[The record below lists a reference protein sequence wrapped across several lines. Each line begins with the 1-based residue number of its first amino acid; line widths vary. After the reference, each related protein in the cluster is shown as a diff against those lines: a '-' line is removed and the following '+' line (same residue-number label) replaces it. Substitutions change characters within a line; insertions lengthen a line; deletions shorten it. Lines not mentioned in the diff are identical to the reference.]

1 MPDSK
6 FSLGDY
12 VEVKDRIRL
21 FYERHPEGRLTTAEV
36 RVSVDDDTPRVW
48 VHAQAFRTADD
59 PHPADGWSWM
69 VLPGKTPYTSGSELE
84 NTETSAWGRAIGAL
98 GIGIAG
104 SIATA
109 NEVRA
114 KAGDIPPVLG
124 DKANETLRPLGPIQ
138 RDGALANGS
147 GHNSDGEWREEPDG
161 WHIGFLLEVGDGK
174 ARPQVVFGGDLG
186 SAIHATG
193 ENLDGVRVT
202 VEGDLFEVHAPKRKT
217 MYRIVATRLST
228 PDWILPAREADQT
241 PLSADEEAELDQ
253 LPWAEAVTA

>member
-104 SIATA
+104 SIASA

-114 KAGDIPPVLG
+114 KAGEEPPLG
-124 DKANETLRPLGPIQ
+124 DKSGETLRPMGDIE
-138 RDGALANGS
+138 REGALAKGS
-147 GHNSDGEWREEPDG
+147 GRNSDAEWRETPTG
-161 WHIGFLLEVGDGK
+161 HQIGFLLEVGDGK
-174 ARPQVVFGGDLG
+174 AKPQVVIAGPLADALFL
-186 SAIHATG
+186 TG
-193 ENLDGVRVT
+193 EALLGQKVT
-202 VEGDLFEVHAPKRKT
+202 VSGDLFEVHTPNRKPI
-217 MYRIVATRLST
+217 YRIVATRLAT
-228 PDWILPAREADQT
+228 PDWILPADPAHQT
-241 PLSADEEAELDQ
+241 PVEPEPEPLPAEAEAELAA
-253 LPWAEAVTA
+253 LPW